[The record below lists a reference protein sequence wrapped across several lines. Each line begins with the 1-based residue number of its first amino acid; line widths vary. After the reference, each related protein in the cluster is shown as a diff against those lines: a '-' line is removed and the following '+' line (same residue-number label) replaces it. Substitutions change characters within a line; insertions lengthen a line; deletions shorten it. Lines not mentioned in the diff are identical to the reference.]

1 MIIIKDWVAQVP
13 EEERQ
18 LAYVGENE
26 TVVRELLL
34 TDAGYEAY
42 TFYMD
47 MAFDLST
54 VTAHQTHQE
63 EKSDDVTTEVLAES
77 GSTVTAQKS
86 KESRTVTQTTVD
98 CQSPTDIAPL
108 EKRVAADGVHLLW
121 TVLAQ
126 HTRLPGLLRA
136 TVRAVGPDGQVKKTA
151 ILHLTVGA
159 AVAATPAV
167 PVEKSEFEQ
176 IEQQLAGRMETFRSD
191 ITALSDEAAAS
202 AQAAALRAAEAAQD
216 AQSAAAGAATATEK
230 AASAADS
237 ATSAA
242 DSATAAAASE
252 TKAAGSEA
260 TATKKAAAAAASASS
275 AATSASSAAASKTAA
290 AASEAAAK
298 TAAAEAK
305 AVVVPLEPAGAEK
318 KSVQSKGH
326 KNKITGKISGSAAFG
341 NGNVL
346 EGDYHDWQFAAG
358 WQNRSRGNNTLNF
371 GSRNIVEGHNGANIG
386 QDNESRDYNGHNIGF
401 QNVAGARQTGNVGT
415 GLLTDTPEQIA
426 VGTTNAP
433 NADAVLMVG
442 NGDVHRRNAMTVS
455 RDGKITVGGHFE
467 EAVLENP
474 GVATVEMKPYF
485 TGSLYSL
492 NSDGNQI
499 IGVDA
504 VSDSGGAVRA
514 AAIVRALHAAGGT
527 RAQMLVKAGDAPAS
541 APVQIEAGKGYR
553 IRFYVLAKTPYS
565 FPFRYWLTADTS
577 TTCYTSTAQ
586 KNAAV
591 IYETEGIPVTGAK
604 WVRVECTIPAAA
616 HGGNLRLGVAGYV
629 DANHQSTE
637 FYLSDIAVCP
647 LADVPVYRVADGGGD
662 AYSGTLCKIAELQ
675 TARAQSEWLIGR
687 AVVLRDG
694 SKYTITE
701 AEVSSGNL
709 GDGNTY
715 YAKDGQI
722 LLLCVD
728 RIGTDKQGAPWRGI
742 YAADTVKSVSYKK
755 WVDAPPVDVSA
766 ITFANALRGKKQ
778 GGTVRIDDAA
788 PVQHEMALRVNGKNL
803 VPYPYRDGSK
813 TINGVTF
820 TVNEDGTVT
829 ANGTSTEDTT
839 FVLHNMS
846 GLAGLVHFPK
856 GKYSLSGVSEGS
868 YSTYY
873 MNVAFFNNGA
883 KIVDTT
889 FTSTKTI
896 DLPQD
901 ADALYIGLQIKSGV
915 SVSNRIFSPQ
925 IEAGDAATAYE
936 PYIPPTAMRVQR
948 YGKNLVPY
956 PYQDSTKTINGITF
970 TVNKDRSITVN
981 GTATATANFLCTA
994 LTSMPLSQGTYTLS
1008 SGLSNDNA
1016 QSTFGV
1022 ALGYKIGSENRLT
1035 AFTVNGVQTITLT
1048 ETAMCDVVL
1057 VVRANQTLSN
1067 VVFRPQVEV
1076 GNAATAY
1083 EPYIPPTEHTP
1094 AADGTVAG
1102 VLTLDPTITLTTDS
1116 AGTVL
1121 EAEYSRDVNKAF
1133 AALQAAVEALQS

>member
-1 MIIIKDWVAQVP
+1 M
-13 EEERQ
+13 
-18 LAYVGENE
+18 
-26 TVVRELLL
+26 
-34 TDAGYEAY
+34 
-42 TFYMD
+42 
-47 MAFDLST
+47 
-54 VTAHQTHQE
+54 
-63 EKSDDVTTEVLAES
+63 
-77 GSTVTAQKS
+77 
-86 KESRTVTQTTVD
+86 
-98 CQSPTDIAPL
+98 
-108 EKRVAADGVHLLW
+108 
-121 TVLAQ
+121 
-126 HTRLPGLLRA
+126 
-136 TVRAVGPDGQVKKTA
+136 
-151 ILHLTVGA
+151 
-159 AVAATPAV
+159 
-167 PVEKSEFEQ
+167 
-176 IEQQLAGRMETFRSD
+176 
-191 ITALSDEAAAS
+191 
-202 AQAAALRAAEAAQD
+202 
-216 AQSAAAGAATATEK
+216 
-230 AASAADS
+230 
-237 ATSAA
+237 
-242 DSATAAAASE
+242 
-252 TKAAGSEA
+252 
-260 TATKKAAAAAASASS
+260 
-275 AATSASSAAASKTAA
+275 
-290 AASEAAAK
+290 
-298 TAAAEAK
+298 
-305 AVVVPLEPAGAEK
+305 
-318 KSVQSKGH
+318 
-326 KNKITGKISGSAAFG
+326 
-341 NGNVL
+341 
-346 EGDYHDWQFAAG
+346 
-358 WQNRSRGNNTLNF
+358 
-371 GSRNIVEGHNGANIG
+371 EGHNGANIG

-401 QNVAGARQTGNVGT
+401 QNVAGARQTENVGT

-433 NADAVLMVG
+433 NAGAVLMIG

-474 GVATVEMKPYF
+474 GAAIAETLRVGGNIPPRTW
-485 TGSLYSL
+485 SL
-492 NSDGNQI
+492 NSDGNK
-499 IGVDA
+499 
-504 VSDSGGAVRA
+504 
-514 AAIVRALHAAGGT
+514 IVYAGLQRLDIKGHKRSTATVTALHAAGGT
-527 RAQMLVKAGDAPAS
+527 RAQMLVKNSDNAT
-541 APVQIEAGKGYR
+541 VQIEAGKGYR
-553 IRFYVLAKTPYS
+553 IRFYVMAKTPSS
-565 FPFRYWLTADTS
+565 FLFRYWLTADAS
-577 TTCYTSTAQ
+577 TTCYISTAQ

-591 IYETEGIPVTGAK
+591 LYETEGIPVTDAE
-604 WVRVECTIPAAA
+604 WVQVECTIPAAA

-629 DANHQSTE
+629 DTDHQSTE

-701 AEVSSGNL
+701 AEVSSGDL

-856 GKYSLSGVSEGS
+856 GKYSLSGVSDGS
-868 YSTYY
+868 FSTHY

-889 FTSTKTI
+889 FISTKTI

-901 ADALYIGLQIKSGV
+901 ADALYVGLRIKSGV

-936 PYIPPTAMRVQR
+936 PYIPPAAMRVQR

-956 PYQDSTKTINGITF
+956 PYNFTEKTVGGVTF
-970 TVNKDRSITVN
+970 TANEDGTITLN
-981 GTATATANFLCTA
+981 GTATTAVSTPYWSA
-994 LTSMPLSQGTYTLS
+994 LTLVGHLPLQIGTTYTLS
-1008 SGLSNDNA
+1008 GSPGDMALTMGGAAYSGRTSDAGTGTVIATFAPTNA
-1016 QSTFGV
+1016 PDRDGYRIDVYLKAGGV
-1022 ALGYKIGSENRLT
+1022 YN
-1035 AFTVNGVQTITLT
+1035 
-1048 ETAMCDVVL
+1048 
-1057 VVRANQTLSN
+1057 N
-1067 VVFRPQVEV
+1067 VVFKPQVEV
-1076 GNAATAY
+1076 GDAATAY
-1083 EPYIPPTEHTP
+1083 EPYIPPTEHIP

-1116 AGTVL
+1116 AGAVL